1 MATLPDRDPR
11 EIRAA
16 DGDRDQTAA
25 ILRNA
30 AGEGRLTMEEFQ
42 ERLSAVYTAKTYA
55 DLELLTRD
63 LPDLLSSTAVQNYT
77 DNYAGQQAGAPT
89 STVAVGI
96 MSGFNRAG
104 RWRAPRNFTALAFWG
119 GGKVDLREAVFT
131 NREIKIRAFAVMG
144 GIEVIVPEDAEVLV
158 TGFGFMG
165 GFGDEASGVGAPNA
179 PRIVVTGLAFMGG
192 VDVKRKARKNKK
204 KLES

>member
-16 DGDRDQTAA
+16 DRDRDHTAS

-30 AGEGRLTMEEFQ
+30 AGDGRLTMEEFQ

-55 DLELLTRD
+55 DLELLTHD
-63 LPDLLSSTAVQNYT
+63 LPDRLSTATVQSYT
-77 DNYAGQQAGAPT
+77 GPQTSAPT
-89 STVAVGI
+89 SSVAVAF

-104 RWRAPRNFTALAFWG
+104 RWRAPRNFTALAFMG

-131 NREIKIRAFAVMG
+131 EREIKIRAFAFMG
-144 GIEVIVPEDAEVLV
+144 GVEVVVPEDAEVLV

-179 PRIVVTGLAFMGG
+179 PRIVVTGFAFMGG
-192 VDVKRKARKNKK
+192 VDVKRKARKERKK
-204 KLES
+204 REL